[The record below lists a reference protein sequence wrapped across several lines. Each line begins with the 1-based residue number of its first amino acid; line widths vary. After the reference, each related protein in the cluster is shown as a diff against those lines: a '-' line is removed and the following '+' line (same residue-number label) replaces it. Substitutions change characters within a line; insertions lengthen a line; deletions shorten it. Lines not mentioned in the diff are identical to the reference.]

1 VQNAEPTT
9 KVGPL
14 DLTDPKDLALLRKL
28 VTDGPGKKKKRWEGI
43 TDEFK
48 ANAVQA
54 LRVALK
60 MAIERQSPRDITR
73 CVEVVARIEG
83 QNQIDEHLDRKE
95 QMVGQMTIRHTGPD
109 GGAIRVESAV
119 ADAIMGSPELHAAA
133 VLIAQSVAASVKPPE
148 ME

>member
-1 VQNAEPTT
+1 VPNAEPTT

-14 DLTDPKDLALLRKL
+14 DMADPKDVALLQKL
-28 VTDGPGKKKKRWEGI
+28 ATDGPGKKKKRWEGI

-83 QNQIDEHLDRKE
+83 QNQADEHLDRKE
-95 QMVGQMTIRHTGPD
+95 LMVTTIKHTGHD
-109 GGAIRVESAV
+109 GGAIQIETAVSA
-119 ADAIMGSPELHAAA
+119 AIMHDPELHAAA
-133 VLIAQSVAASVKPPE
+133 ARIAASIEAGRKPAE

>member
-1 VQNAEPTT
+1 MPNDEPTT

-28 VTDGPGKKKKRWEGI
+28 ATDGPGKKKKRWEGI

-54 LRVALK
+54 LRAALG
-60 MAIERQSPRDITR
+60 MAVEKRNPRDITR

-95 QMVGQMTIRHTGPD
+95 ARLDD
-109 GGAIRVESAV
+109 GKPTEN
-119 ADAIMGSPELHAAA
+119 
-133 VLIAQSVAASVKPPE
+133 QSVQVEFVNRIANAQD
-148 ME
+148 

>member
-1 VQNAEPTT
+1 LSSSEPST

-14 DLTDPKDLALLRKL
+14 DLSDPKDLALLRKL
-28 VTDGPGKKKKRWEGI
+28 ATDGPGKKKKRWEGI

-48 ANAVQA
+48 ANAVRALQA
-54 LRVALK
+54 ALH
-60 MAIERQSPRDITR
+60 MAVEKKNPRDITR
-73 CVEVVARIEG
+73 CVEVVAKIEG
-83 QNQIDEHLDRKE
+83 QNQADEHLDRKE
-95 QMVGQMTIRHTGPD
+95 LMVTTIKHTGHD
-109 GGAIRVESAV
+109 GGAIQIETAV